1 MRLTTAAGV
10 GVDVFELS
18 SSTYL
23 NTGKHNMSG
32 EKGDYLLAHGNTL
45 RLIDKELFEVLF
57 NVNGEGAVELA
68 DHVVSV
74 PVHPYAS
81 AAAQKAA
88 EEEDEKDN
96 TIVKRERKKPQL
108 DIILTSNQR
117 KDIINYCVEAKAYSE
132 GRLKADVDQKIY
144 SSMLDREL
152 LERARVYHECLGPTG
167 GE

>member
-10 GVDVFELS
+10 EVDVFELS

-57 NVNGEGAVELA
+57 NVNDEKVAENSL
-68 DHVVSV
+68 

-88 EEEDEKDN
+88 EEEDEKDD

-117 KDIINYCVEAKAYSE
+117 TDIIKYCVEAKAYSE

-152 LERARVYHECLGPTG
+152 LERAKLYHECLGPIG